1 MLKRQVRHVLK
12 NTSIINRPLPNSLLA
27 GEPIVNTAEGI
38 MYFSGVTSSTTS
50 GWTQSDSGSTFWEVG
65 SNLYD
70 LKIRHRIIKY
80 DNQTGTGLVG
90 KFLSGTTSGFVLA
103 DISDIKGVDSY
114 VTGGTVS
121 YSGPDGTLT
130 LRYNNDKPN
139 VTINGFSNEFTT
151 GATLIG
157 TTVYFD
163 TNRNLSGFTLD
174 LSAFDPSGDTYVTAF
189 TYNDNKLTISQN
201 NEPDLSVYINSVTG
215 LTVNG
220 DLSITDLGVNR
231 VVYTK
236 GSGILT
242 TESTFEYD
250 DTLNKLSVNNIDV
263 ANDLVVYGDLTIFG
277 QSVSA
282 FTSQLYVEDKN
293 ITLNWNPTG
302 NTSSSSIQAGWTIQ
316 DGDGL
321 DSDVNLEIVRMKNLT
336 GLTSTEIPDVT
347 EYAGQST
354 GYSNRGWITQLN
366 DIVIRSTSITDSGV
380 VGSING
386 VRVLAE
392 FDILDG
398 GTY

>member
-398 GTY
+398 GSY